1 MQRPFRQV
9 ANALYWLCAAVA
21 SSALV
26 LIAIIIPWGVYT
38 RYVVNRAASWPEPAA
53 ILLSIVLTFFGA
65 AACYRADVHMRITVV
80 RDRLPR
86 FWRRLSEIAAELMVG
101 GLSLFMTFWGAGLC
115 ATTWNQTIDEFPF
128 LRVGITYLPIPIGA
142 AITAVFAAERL
153 LIGPVPAD
161 PGAGHIDR
169 FE

>member
-1 MQRPFRQV
+1 MQRQLRKISD
-9 ANALYWLCAAVA
+9 ALYWLCAGVA

-26 LIAIIIPWGVYT
+26 LIAVIIPWGVYT
-38 RYVVNRAASWPEPAA
+38 RYIVNRAASWPEPAA

-65 AACYRADVHMRITVV
+65 AACYRTNVHMRITVA
-80 RDRLPR
+80 RDLLPPLWQRL
-86 FWRRLSEIAAELMVG
+86 LTIAAELVVG
-101 GLSLFMTFWGAGLC
+101 ALSVFMTVWGAGLC

-142 AITAVFAAERL
+142 AITAVFVVERL
-153 LIGPVPAD
+153 LIGPAPSGPD
-161 PGAGHIDR
+161 AGHVDR

>member
-1 MQRPFRQV
+1 MQRQLRKI
-9 ANALYWLCAAVA
+9 ADALYWLCAGIA
-21 SSALV
+21 SGALV
-26 LIAIIIPWGVYT
+26 LIAVIIPWGVYT

-65 AACYRADVHMRITVV
+65 AACYRANVHMRITVV
-80 RDRLPR
+80 SDRLPR
-86 FWRRLSEIAAELMVG
+86 FWRRLSMIAAELVVG
-101 GLSLFMTFWGAGLC
+101 ALSLFMTFWGAGLC

-142 AITAVFAAERL
+142 AITAVFVVERL
-153 LIGPVPAD
+153 FLGPAPAE